1 MSRLVQVMLPAGKQE
16 TVLETLDDEGV
27 DYVVVDETSGREY
40 VAVVWFPLPTN
51 AVEPVLDRL
60 REVGIGEDAY
70 TVIVDTNTVVSR
82 RFEQLEEEYAES
94 EESEDRIAREELTTR
109 ASELAPA
116 LPSYV
121 IMTTVSAIIA
131 TAGLLL
137 DSPSVVVGSMVIAP
151 LIGPAMATAVGSVVN
166 DPEMF
171 KRGVRLQ
178 LLGALLAIGG
188 AAVLALLLKTLHLVP
203 PGLDIT
209 TLGEIQERL
218 APDFLSLAVALGAG
232 VAGVVSLTT
241 GVSSAL
247 VGVMIAVALMPP
259 AATVGIGMAWGQPAV
274 ALGAGVLALVNWLS
288 INVAALVVLWYRG
301 YRPESFFREDDARVA
316 TLKRVG
322 TLVAAIAL
330 LSLFLGGVSYTAFQT
345 AQFEDDVRAE
355 VEGSLGNA
363 DGLAVLQTNVERT
376 SPLPF
381 SSVREV
387 VVTVRVEPGTDTTGL
402 AARIDQEVD
411 AAAGTD
417 VRTNVRYEFGE
428 TA

>member
-1 MSRLVQVMLPAGKQE
+1 MLPAGKQE